1 MISNSVTHVF
11 FLIILVI
18 MGILLFGCLLRA
30 VRGPEVS
37 DRLIATNMMG
47 TIVLVMICTLSL
59 LLNEGFL
66 VDVAIVYAL
75 LNFLSVVLITKLYMG
90 AYAEKEADID
100 MHADIEI
107 GIRKL
112 KEEEESQSNSIM
124 RNFQGNSAQPPKR
137 PVNGENIWEGRR

>member
-1 MISNSVTHVF
+1 MISNSITHIF

-18 MGILLFGCLLRA
+18 MGLLLFACLIRA
-30 VRGPEVS
+30 VRGPEVA

-100 MHADIEI
+100 VHADLEM
-107 GIRKL
+107 GIQKL
-112 KEEEESQSNSIM
+112 REEERS
-124 RNFQGNSAQPPKR
+124 
-137 PVNGENIWEGRR
+137 GRRRNDSV

>member
-18 MGILLFGCLLRA
+18 MGLLLFACLIRA
-30 VRGPEVS
+30 VRGPQVA

-100 MHADIEI
+100 VHADLEE

-112 KEEEESQSNSIM
+112 REEEKS
-124 RNFQGNSAQPPKR
+124 
-137 PVNGENIWEGRR
+137 GRRQNDSI

>member
-18 MGILLFGCLLRA
+18 MGLLLFACLLRA
-30 VRGPEVS
+30 IRGPQVA

-47 TIVLVMICTLSL
+47 TIVLVMICVLSL

-90 AYAEKEADID
+90 AHAEKKAGKADGG
-100 MHADIEI
+100 MHAGPEAAV
-107 GIRKL
+107 
-112 KEEEESQSNSIM
+112 KEPDNEESRSANEVGRGSNDS
-124 RNFQGNSAQPPKR
+124 
-137 PVNGENIWEGRR
+137 V